1 MDVIEKSER
10 YLRELITFLYSWL
23 TADGEVLGYILGVWH
38 FMGSMTIFVC
48 GILSHTCY
56 PVTWF
61 QVLVFACLILI
72 WLQHIFLQV
81 CVFFIAER
89 KLTSKEP
96 PFYEIIRDVLHVE
109 PENFTLHFLVAE
121 TVAVG
126 CFSLELISK
135 LSVFLYEYYGV
146 EI

>member
-1 MDVIEKSER
+1 M
-10 YLRELITFLYSWL
+10 
-23 TADGEVLGYILGVWH
+23 GYILGVWP
-38 FMGSMTIFVC
+38 FMGSMTIVVC
-48 GILSHTCY
+48 GILSHTWY